1 MSDQERFA
9 INTEQITWLQNEIR
23 DANIEIKKGR
33 VDQATLNAE
42 LKSEVDARKRADSDL
57 QAQIDAIDVG
67 DPFDPTQ
74 LQEEIEAEKSF
85 RIQGDLEQATN
96 LQQEVLARQRG
107 DSDLQAQ
114 IDALEP
120 AEGGVD
126 LKRLQQTRSDR
137 TML

>member
-1 MSDQERFA
+1 MAKKTSISHELPAWQDGECDVQSSYEDAWIKKRFA

-42 LKSEVDARKRADSDL
+42 LKSEVDRKRADSDL

-74 LQEEIEAEKSF
+74 LQEEIEAEKASAF
-85 RIQGDLEQATN
+85 KAT
-96 LQQEVLARQRG
+96 LSKLPIC
-107 DSDLQAQ
+107 S
-114 IDALEP
+114 
-120 AEGGVD
+120 
-126 LKRLQQTRSDR
+126 KRS
-137 TML
+137 